1 MQIKTKTT
9 ILITNL
15 LDTGAAFGETGLGE
29 DGYIPVSI
37 AGRYDLR
44 LGDLLGCT
52 VVDNFQNRQQS
63 CPHLVIHI
71 DEDAP
76 ETELLDDEMEVV
88 DNEQPATHSVTATP
102 FAARVR
108 DATCTTL
115 VDCPRSEVD
124 EMILVFLEDGPATYP
139 QIFWGVTGIEK
150 FSTADMSEAVRKA
163 YDLINSRVNSAY
175 NAGMLVRAKYT
186 QKNPKTN
193 GESCKVVWALDRCHV
208 DPTLSTD

>member
-1 MQIKTKTT
+1 MQLKTKTT

-15 LDTGAAFGETGLGE
+15 LETGAAFGQTGLGE
-29 DGYIPVSI
+29 DGYIPISI

-44 LGDLLGCT
+44 LGDLLACT

-76 ETELLDDEMEVV
+76 ETELLDDEVEVV
-88 DNEQPATHSVTATP
+88 DNEQPATQTVTATP

-150 FSTADMSEAVRKA
+150 FSTSDMSEAVRKA

-193 GESCKVVWALDRCHV
+193 GESCKVVWALDRCDV

>member
-15 LDTGAAFGETGLGE
+15 LETGAAFGQTGLGE
-29 DGYIPVSI
+29 DGYIPISI

-44 LGDLLGCT
+44 LGDLLACT

-150 FSTADMSEAVRKA
+150 FSTSDMSEAVRKA

>member
-1 MQIKTKTT
+1 M
-9 ILITNL
+9 
-15 LDTGAAFGETGLGE
+15 
-29 DGYIPVSI
+29 
-37 AGRYDLR
+37 
-44 LGDLLGCT
+44 
-52 VVDNFQNRQQS
+52 
-63 CPHLVIHI
+63 IHI

-150 FSTADMSEAVRKA
+150 FSTSDMSEAVRKA

>member
-1 MQIKTKTT
+1 MQLKTKTT

-15 LDTGAAFGETGLGE
+15 LETGAAFGQTGLGE
-29 DGYIPVSI
+29 DGYIPISI

-44 LGDLLGCT
+44 LGDLLACT

-150 FSTADMSEAVRKA
+150 FSTSDMSEAVRKA

-193 GESCKVVWALDRCHV
+193 GESCKVVWALDRCDV

>member
-1 MQIKTKTT
+1 MQLKTKTT

-15 LDTGAAFGETGLGE
+15 LETGAAFGETGLGE

-63 CPHLVIHI
+63 CPHLVIYI

-76 ETELLDDEMEVV
+76 ETELIDDDIEVV
-88 DNEQPATHSVTATP
+88 DNEQPATQTVTATP

-150 FSTADMSEAVRKA
+150 FSTSDMSEAVRKA

-193 GESCKVVWALDRCHV
+193 GESCKVVWALDRCDV

>member
-193 GESCKVVWALDRCHV
+193 GESCKVVWALDRCDV

>member
-1 MQIKTKTT
+1 MQLKTKTT

-15 LDTGAAFGETGLGE
+15 LETGAAFGQTGLGE
-29 DGYIPVSI
+29 DGYIPISI

-44 LGDLLGCT
+44 LGDLLACT